1 MTVRCQNE
9 LCVYWAQGACS
20 HQAIRI
26 DGEGTCMTFALA
38 PVKPL
43 PLSRAIGISQRLRN
57 APPHPARISPSN
69 PSPRHIALNGVAV

>member
-43 PLSRAIGISQRLRN
+43 PFVPRHRDQSTAAER
-57 APPHPARISPSN
+57 SPS
-69 PSPRHIALNGVAV
+69 PGEDQPK